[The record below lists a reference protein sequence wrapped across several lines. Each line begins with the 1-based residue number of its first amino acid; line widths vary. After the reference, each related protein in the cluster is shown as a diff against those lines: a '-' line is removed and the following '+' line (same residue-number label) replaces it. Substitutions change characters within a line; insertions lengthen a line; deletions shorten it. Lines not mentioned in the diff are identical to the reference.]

1 MGKLPQFH
9 LPGTIVTMTGLSS
22 KENSMPDI
30 VMYTTA
36 MCPYC
41 VRAKM
46 LLQRKGMKWEE
57 KRIDLDHSLAGEMQQ
72 RSNRRTV
79 PQIFIGE
86 HHVGGYDDM
95 AELDAMGQLDPMLGL
110 APPRVPGDA
119 SHTMDASEDAPT

>member
-1 MGKLPQFH
+1 
-9 LPGTIVTMTGLSS
+9 
-22 KENSMPDI
+22 MPDI

-46 LLQRKGMKWEE
+46 LLQRKGMQWEE
-57 KRIDLDHSLAGEMQQ
+57 KRIDIDHALMSEMVE

-79 PQIFIGE
+79 PQIFIGDR
-86 HHVGGYDDM
+86 HVGGYDDM

-110 APPRVPGDA
+110 VPAKIPGDA
-119 SHTMDASEDAPT
+119 AHTYDASEDAPT